1 MHVRGVAYLARQ
13 GLMKE
18 EFGAEKWQAYLNG
31 LKPRIPFLNSPVLP
45 VTRIPVD
52 EFLVLNDDIVRVFY
66 KGDEQEWWRFGEH
79 SGEWALKNQLK
90 GLFKPGEARK
100 FLQFTPKIW
109 ASYFDGGELSTVME
123 PASVD
128 IRITGVPV
136 KHIYFEASVIGF
148 AIGGLKTLGFQPA
161 PQRLK
166 GYTLGDNEVLY
177 RFAATT

>member
-18 EFGAEKWQAYLNG
+18 EFGAEKWAAYLNG
-31 LKPRIPFLNSPVLP
+31 LKPRIPFLNEPVLP

-52 EFLVLNDDIVRVFY
+52 QFLMLNDDIVRVFY
-66 KGDEQEWWRFGEH
+66 KGDEREWWRFGEH

-90 GLFKPGEARK
+90 GLFKAGEARK
-100 FLQFTPKIW
+100 FLQFTPKIYT
-109 ASYFDGGELSTVME
+109 SYFDGGELTTE
-123 PASVD
+123 LAPQSVD
-128 IRITGVPV
+128 IRISGVPV
-136 KHIYFEASVIGF
+136 RHIYFEASVIGF
-148 AIGGLKTLGFQPA
+148 AIGGLKTLGFSAP

-166 GYTLGDNEVLY
+166 GFTTGDNEVLY

>member
-1 MHVRGVAYLARQ
+1 MHVRGVAYLARE
-13 GLMKE
+13 GLMKD
-18 EFGAEKWQAYLNG
+18 EFGAEKWAAFVNG
-31 LKPRIPFLNSPVLP
+31 LKPRLAFLNAPILP
-45 VTRIPVD
+45 VTRIPVAD
-52 EFLVLNDDIVRVFY
+52 FLALNDDIIRVFY
-66 KGDEQEWWRFGEH
+66 KGDDSEYWRFGEH
-79 SGEWALKNQLK
+79 SGEWALGHQLK
-90 GLFKPGEARK
+90 GLFAPGEARK

-109 ASYFDGGELSTVME
+109 SSYFDGGDLSTVLE

-136 KHIYFEASVIGF
+136 RHIYFEASVIGF
-148 AIGGLKTLGFQPA
+148 AIGGLKALGLTPA